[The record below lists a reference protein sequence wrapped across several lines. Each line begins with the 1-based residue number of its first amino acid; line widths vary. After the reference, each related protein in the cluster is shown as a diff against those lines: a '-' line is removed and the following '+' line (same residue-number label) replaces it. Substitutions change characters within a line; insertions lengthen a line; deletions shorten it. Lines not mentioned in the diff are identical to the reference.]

1 MLKRTNERTRRER
14 VDVREPLRG
23 HDRPPFVSAC
33 RPSILPLLLSLFHRA
48 PWPTQRDTGLKH
60 FECHRQLTDEY
71 GFLPAVFYT
80 TQRTRARETHE
91 RAFTNPLSVVLRTYR
106 DALCIEIVVVHNFK

>member
-1 MLKRTNERTRRER
+1 MLKRTNERTHRER

-23 HDRPPFVSAC
+23 HDRPPFFSAC
-33 RPSILPLLLSLFHRA
+33 RPSILPLLLSLFHHA

-71 GFLPAVFYT
+71 SFLPAVFYT
-80 TQRTRARETHE
+80 AQRTRERMRARESTLRRITYVSR
-91 RAFTNPLSVVLRTYR
+91 RAMHR
-106 DALCIEIVVVHNFK
+106 DRCGSQF